1 MQDLSLHLLDIAENS
16 IRAQAQN
23 IQIELH
29 EVTSKNQLILRV
41 SDDGKGMEEEIVKNV
56 VHPYV
61 TTRTTRKVGLGLPLL
76 YHSCISARGSL
87 KIQSKLHEG
96 TLIEAVM
103 QYDHTNRLP
112 IGDVASSLVIL
123 IQGNP
128 DVELMYTHTYENKRF
143 VFSTCEVKQI
153 LGTVSIYEPE
163 IIQWLKRYIREHIA
177 DLYS

>member
-1 MQDLSLHLLDIAENS
+1 MQDISLHLLDIAENS

-29 EVTSKNQLILRV
+29 EVPSNNQLILRV
-41 SDDGKGMEEEIVKNV
+41 SDDGLGMSKEFLKNV
-56 VHPYV
+56 TFSYV

-76 YHSCISARGSL
+76 YHSCVSAGGSL
-87 KIQSKLHEG
+87 KIQSKLCEG

-103 QYDHTNRLP
+103 QYDHINRLP
-112 IGDVASSLVIL
+112 IGDVASSLMIL

-128 DVELMYTHTYENKRF
+128 DTEFIYTHTYERKHF
-143 VFSTCEVKQI
+143 VFSTSEVKQI
-153 LGTVSIYEPE
+153 LDTISIQELE
-163 IIQWLKRYIREHIA
+163 VIQWLRCYMTEHIA